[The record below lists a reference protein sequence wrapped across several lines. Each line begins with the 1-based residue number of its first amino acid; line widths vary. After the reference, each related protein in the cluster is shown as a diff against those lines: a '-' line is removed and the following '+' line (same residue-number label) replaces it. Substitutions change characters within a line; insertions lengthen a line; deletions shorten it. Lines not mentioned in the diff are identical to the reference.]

1 MSLLHPLSVRRVG
14 DLKPGELARV
24 RLFSGLALVIAA
36 QDERGQPKLVS
47 LDRGPPNRQELHP
60 PVFVSPGVARADDA
74 LVIGADYVLVP
85 GDLATAKHARDD
97 GADANGALMLTPGGV
112 YLRVHGMQD
121 GFDTA
126 LLLDWAGGK
135 LLTWEPDQERAF
147 LVPSWS
153 LVRRPEHPAAP
164 LDVLFSFE
172 GAR

>member
-1 MSLLHPLSVRRVG
+1 
-14 DLKPGELARV
+14 
-24 RLFSGLALVIAA
+24 
-36 QDERGQPKLVS
+36 
-47 LDRGPPNRQELHP
+47 
-60 PVFVSPGVARADDA
+60 
-74 LVIGADYVLVP
+74 
-85 GDLATAKHARDD
+85 
-97 GADANGALMLTPGGV
+97 
-112 YLRVHGMQD
+112 MQD